1 MIEFRGWVLNER
13 NNRQRRKRSCDK
25 KAKRFPKWKDGKE
38 NHNFEDWNDAK
49 NVEKNLNP
57 QLDRRLRHFQKPY
70 VIEMQYKNCIS
81 KIERLLFIYFLKYIK
96 YCC

>member
-38 NHNFEDWNDAK
+38 NHNFED
-49 NVEKNLNP
+49 
-57 QLDRRLRHFQKPY
+57 
-70 VIEMQYKNCIS
+70 
-81 KIERLLFIYFLKYIK
+81 
-96 YCC
+96 